1 MLDPSPAP
9 VRPRVIAERS
19 RGVVLL
25 EDLVEEIAAAG
36 NVACLQLYGPPGAG
50 LTTALRHLQWVFGSQ
65 SGFTFV
71 DLDFPATVF
80 EQRAAGL
87 IGLPPAK
94 ARGQGILKCKL
105 ASWGRDEWIEYLLAV
120 HKPQCP
126 SVMKRLQ
133 ADPLA
138 GSRLGHPALCSQV
151 LDLLATDEN
160 LTSTRDAIIRII
172 DAQFPNAD
180 TRRETGGLIYASL
193 TRDPE
198 VRQEDA
204 VPINWFSP
212 AQLRLIH
219 FPAIRTLLA
228 SEAAWEQVQ
237 QECVELREHWPRE
250 LVHEIATRLSESA
263 DLQHDL
269 LARLTPNH
277 QQSHPVILSLLHAV
291 GMPLRDVLP
300 RQTGLFRAPLRLD
313 GAFLDRA
320 DCSELVISK
329 CSMIET
335 SFSAADFTRA
345 VLQGIN
351 AERADFIDTC
361 FLDAKLAH
369 FNGTG
374 ANFAAADMT
383 RLQGEQVIWNRASLA
398 FANLT
403 EAQLEDS
410 RFVGA
415 DLSQA
420 ICRGTSFHRCHF
432 TGARFQDADFSDA
445 DFHLAILSDLDLTV
459 ARFDRANF
467 QGAHMARC
475 SLEGMELPDA
485 DFRRANLH
493 DAIFTD
499 SIMPLADFSQSI
511 LFGTKLAN
519 VDWEGANLRGA
530 DLTNATF
537 HMGSSRSGLVGSS
550 IASYGSRTGFYTDEL
565 HEQDFKAPEEIRK
578 ANLRGA
584 DLRGARIDN
593 VDFYLVDL
601 RDALF
606 DPKHE
611 EQLRR
616 TGAILCTRG

>member
-9 VRPRVIAERS
+9 VRPRVMAEQS
-19 RGVVLL
+19 RGIVLL
-25 EDLVEEIAAAG
+25 EDLVEELAAAQD
-36 NVACLQLYGPPGAG
+36 VACLWLYGPPGAG
-50 LTTALRHLQWVFGSQ
+50 LTTALRHLKWVFGNHA
-65 SGFTFV
+65 GFTFV
-71 DLDFPATVF
+71 DCDFPATVF

-87 IGLPPAK
+87 IGMPQAT
-94 ARGQGILKCKL
+94 ARTQGILKCKL
-105 ASWGRDEWIEYLLAV
+105 ASWERDEWIEYLLAL
-120 HKPQCP
+120 HKPRCP

-133 ADPLA
+133 GDPLA
-138 GSRLGHPALCSQV
+138 GSLLGHPALCSQV
-151 LDLLATDEN
+151 LDLLATEEA

-172 DAQFPNAD
+172 DAQFPTTD
-180 TRRETGGLIYASL
+180 IRRETSYLFYASL
-193 TRDPE
+193 TRGPE
-198 VRQEDA
+198 VQQEDA
-204 VPINWFSP
+204 VPIDWFSP

-219 FPAIRTLLA
+219 IPAIRTLLA

-237 QECVELREHWPRE
+237 QERVELSEHWPRE
-250 LVHEIATRLSESA
+250 LVREIAMRLSKSA
-263 DLQHDL
+263 DLQQYL
-269 LARLTPNH
+269 VARLTPNH

-291 GMPLRDVLP
+291 GMPLRDILP
-300 RQTGLFRAPLRLD
+300 RQTGLFRTPLRLD

-335 SFSAADFTRA
+335 SFCAADFTRA

-351 AERADFIDTC
+351 AERADFIDAC
-361 FLDAKLAH
+361 FLEAKLAH
-369 FNGTG
+369 FNGAG
-374 ANFAAADMT
+374 ANFAAAEMT
-383 RLQGEQVIWNRASLA
+383 RLHGEQVIWNRARLA
-398 FANLT
+398 FAILT
-403 EAQLEDS
+403 EARLEDS
-410 RFVGA
+410 RFLAA
-415 DLSQA
+415 DLSNSV
-420 ICRGTSFHRCHF
+420 CRAASFHRCHF
-432 TGARFQDADFSDA
+432 TGARLAAADFCDADFSDA
-445 DFHLAILSDLDLTV
+445 ILSELDLTV

-499 SIMPLADFSQSI
+499 SIMPLADFSHAI
-511 LFGTKLAN
+511 LFGAKLAN

-584 DLRGARIDN
+584 DLRGARIEN

-601 RDALF
+601 RDAQF
-606 DPKHE
+606 DPQHE

-616 TGAILCTRG
+616 TGAILCHRA

>member
-25 EDLVEEIAAAG
+25 EDLVEQLAAAG
-36 NVACLQLYGPPGAG
+36 DVASLQVYGPPGAG
-50 LTTALRHLQWVFGSQ
+50 LTTALRHLQWVFGSR

-71 DLDFPATVF
+71 DLDFPGTVF

-87 IGLPPAK
+87 IGFP
-94 ARGQGILKCKL
+94 RGGSQCDGILKCRL
-105 ASWGRDEWIEYLLAV
+105 ASWERDEWIEYLLAV
-120 HKPQCP
+120 HKPCCP

-138 GSRLGHPALCSQV
+138 GSLLGHPALCSQV
-151 LDLLATDEN
+151 LDLLAADEN
-160 LTSTRDAIIRII
+160 LTSARDAIIRII
-172 DAQFPNAD
+172 DAQFAD
-180 TRRETGGLIYASL
+180 ADSRRETSCLIYAGL
-193 TRDPE
+193 TRDADE
-198 VRQEDA
+198 AREDA
-204 VPINWFSP
+204 VPMKWFSP
-212 AQLRLIH
+212 EQLRLIH
-219 FPAIRTLLA
+219 VPVVRMLLA
-228 SEAAWEQVQ
+228 SEFAWEQVQ
-237 QECVELREHWPRE
+237 QQHANLTHWPRE
-250 LVHEIATRLSESA
+250 LVHEIADRVSESA
-263 DLQHDL
+263 ELQHDL
-269 LARLTPNH
+269 LTRLTNKH
-277 QQSHPVILSLLHAV
+277 QQSHPVILSLLHGAQV
-291 GMPLRDVLP
+291 SLRQILP
-300 RQTGLFRAPLRLD
+300 QQTGPFRTSLRLD
-313 GAFLDRA
+313 GAFLDQA

-335 SFSAADFTRA
+335 SFSAGDFTRA
-345 VLQGIN
+345 TLRGIK
-351 AERADFIDTC
+351 AERADFSHAC
-361 FLDAKLAH
+361 LLEAKLSH
-369 FNGTG
+369 FNGAG
-374 ANFAAADMT
+374 ANFTAADLT
-383 RLQGEQVIWNRASLA
+383 RLHGQQVNWNRASLA

-403 EAQLEDS
+403 EAHLEDS
-410 RFVGA
+410 RFLGA
-415 DLSQA
+415 DLSNSN
-420 ICRGTSFHRCHF
+420 CRGASFHQCHF
-432 TGARFQDADFSDA
+432 TNARLQDADFSDA
-445 DFHLAILSDLDLTV
+445 DLSYAILSELDLTV
-459 ARFDRANF
+459 ARFDRASL
-467 QGAHMARC
+467 QGAHMVRC
-475 SLEGMELPDA
+475 CLEGMELADA
-485 DFRRANLH
+485 EFHRANLH
-493 DAIFTD
+493 DATFTD
-499 SIMPLADFSQSI
+499 SIMPLADFSEAI
-511 LFGTKLAN
+511 LFGARLAN

-530 DLTNATF
+530 NLANATF

>member
-80 EQRAAGL
+80 EQRAAGM
-87 IGLPPAK
+87 IGLPQGNS
-94 ARGQGILKCKL
+94 RCDGILKCKL
-105 ASWGRDEWIEYLLAV
+105 ASWERDEWIEYLLAV
-120 HKPQCP
+120 HKPRCP

-138 GSRLGHPALCSQV
+138 GSLLGHPALCSQV
-151 LDLLATDEN
+151 LDLLATEEN
-160 LTSTRDAIIRII
+160 LTSARDAIIRII
-172 DAQFPNAD
+172 DAQFPDVEA
-180 TRRETGGLIYASL
+180 RREISCLIYAGL

-198 VRQEDA
+198 APQEVA
-204 VPINWFSP
+204 VPMEWFSP

-219 FPAIRTLLA
+219 IPVIRMLLA
-228 SEAAWEQVQ
+228 SDAAWEQVQ
-237 QECVELREHWPRE
+237 QQHAKLSHWPRE
-250 LVHEIATRLSESA
+250 LVHEIAARVSESA
-263 DLQHDL
+263 DLQEDL
-269 LARLTPNH
+269 QERLTNQH
-277 QQSHPVILSLLHAV
+277 QQSHPVLLSLLHGAQV
-291 GMPLRDVLP
+291 PLRQILP
-300 RQTGLFRAPLRLD
+300 QQAGLFRTSLRLD
-313 GAFLDRA
+313 GAFLDQA

-329 CSMIET
+329 CSMIGT

-351 AERADFIDTC
+351 AERADFGHAC
-361 FLDAKLAH
+361 LLDAKLSH
-369 FNGTG
+369 FNGAG
-374 ANFAAADMT
+374 ANFAAADLT

-398 FANLT
+398 SAHLT
-403 EAQLEDS
+403 EAHLEDS
-410 RFVGA
+410 RFLGA
-415 DLSQA
+415 DLSNA
-420 ICRGTSFHRCHF
+420 ICRSASFHRCHF
-432 TGARFQDADFSDA
+432 TNARLEEADFRDADLSY
-445 DFHLAILSDLDLTV
+445 AILSELDLTG

-467 QGAHMARC
+467 QGAHMVRC
-475 SLEGMELPDA
+475 CLEGMELADA
-485 DFRRANLH
+485 EFHRANLH

-499 SIMPLADFSQSI
+499 SIMPLADFSQAI
-511 LFGTKLAN
+511 LFGAKLAN

-616 TGAILCTRG
+616 TGAILCNKG